1 MKVWGEV
8 PKSWDNLIR
17 KAMKIEGWDTISA
30 YIRDLI
36 REDLK
41 RKGMLGVK
49 SMIDADEDCEVLE
62 RVMTDA

>member
-8 PKSWDNLIR
+8 PESWRDLIR
-17 KAMKIEGWDTISA
+17 KAMQIEGWDTISA

-41 RKGMLGVK
+41 RKDLIGAK
-49 SMIDADEDCEVLE
+49 SVLVDSDGDCKVIQEG
-62 RVMTDA
+62 

>member
-8 PKSWDNLIR
+8 PESRSELIK

-41 RKGMLGVK
+41 RKGLLGMRSVLV
-49 SMIDADEDCEVLE
+49 DVDGDCEVIKE
-62 RVMTDA
+62 V

>member
-8 PKSWDNLIR
+8 PESWRDLIR
-17 KAMKIEGWDTISA
+17 KAMKLEGWDTISA

-41 RKGMLGVK
+41 RKGLP
-49 SMIDADEDCEVLE
+49 SMRSVLVDVDGASQSGKAE
-62 RVMTDA
+62 A

>member
-1 MKVWGEV
+1 MKVCSDAPEMWEG
-8 PKSWDNLIR
+8 LIK

-41 RKGMLGVK
+41 RKGMLGVRNG
-49 SMIDADEDCEVLE
+49 EETVVVE
-62 RVMTDA
+62 G

>member
-1 MKVWGEV
+1 MKVCSDV
-8 PKSWDNLIR
+8 PEMWEDPIK

-41 RKGMLGVK
+41 RKGLIGFK
-49 SMIDADEDCEVLE
+49 ENGKEEKEVV
-62 RVMTDA
+62 VMEG